1 MSARRQFDDGPWA
14 RLSGADRGRLLWRV
28 AELIERDTA
37 NLAALEAI
45 DVGKPLG
52 DPLMVDIPL
61 AAETFRHFAGWAD
74 KVQGTTVPVPDFL
87 AARDSRTRYASRS
100 VWSVRLRPGTLIASW
115 KIVPALAV
123 GCTVVVKPPQRC
135 AAVDV
140 TPCRADG
147 RGWSSRWGSQRGHG
161 TRRCRSWA
169 CASSWGRQDLIYW
182 PPEVGAEIAREAGQA
197 FKRVTLE
204 LGGKSPQLI
213 LQDADV
219 GVAPAGGGRIS
230 VRQPG

>member
-1 MSARRQFDDGPWA
+1 MTTRAEVQLPSQAMFVGGEWRESHHGDTFPVVDPATESVIADLPSASERDVDEAVMSARRQFDDGPWA

-100 VWSVRLRPGTLIASW
+100 VWSVRLRPGT
-115 KIVPALAV
+115 P
-123 GCTVVVKPPQRC
+123 
-135 AAVDV
+135 
-140 TPCRADG
+140 
-147 RGWSSRWGSQRGHG
+147 
-161 TRRCRSWA
+161 RR
-169 CASSWGRQDLIYW
+169 
-182 PPEVGAEIAREAGQA
+182 
-197 FKRVTLE
+197 
-204 LGGKSPQLI
+204 
-213 LQDADV
+213 
-219 GVAPAGGGRIS
+219 
-230 VRQPG
+230 